1 METLVG
7 EPEISYY
14 KPAVETRNYSRT
26 ADICSRYANAYTVKN
41 TKKSQRNSLYTS
53 FENDLTVHVNDKIFQ
68 LPSRLKHIAQQIEEA
83 KELLNYADDWD
94 DEGAV
99 AMDGPAFEKAA
110 CFVIDYAT
118 YIFKHFATVLSVPYI
133 DILRDGS
140 ASVHWENKENN
151 QFLIVFKK
159 EADDLAYY
167 YAEQSDR
174 KIPFKSA
181 IVPNASV
188 DETLALWMKNHL
200 S

>member
-1 METLVG
+1 MYNFNTIKDYNEHLVRLKNDET
-7 EPEISYY
+7 Y
-14 KPAVETRNYSRT
+14 KNDY
-26 ADICSRYANAYTVKN
+26 IIWKKN
-41 TKKSQRNSLYTS
+41 K
-53 FENDLTVHVNDKIFQ
+53 ENKIFQ

-110 CFVIDYAT
+110 GFVIDYAT

-181 IVPNASV
+181 IVPNAPV